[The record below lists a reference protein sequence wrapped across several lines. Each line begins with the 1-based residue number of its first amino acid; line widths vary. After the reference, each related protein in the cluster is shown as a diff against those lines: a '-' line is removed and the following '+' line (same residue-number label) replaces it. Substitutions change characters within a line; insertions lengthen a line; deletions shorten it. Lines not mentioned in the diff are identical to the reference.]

1 MTFTSIPNAR
11 NTHSSVLSFSGLRC
25 TPRLMERS
33 ASTRNLSMLKR
44 LSSTIPG
51 SSTTS
56 RWERAVWVSE
66 GAQLL
71 RFDTAVWM
79 LRVFTFVC
87 VLLYLFDFVYEWKE
101 GPVVIKVGSGATPA
115 LHWMNIWLKRCLS
128 TLSQRLLCFK
138 ASRHNVR
145 GGGGGAKRSM
155 RLPDCRPLFSPSF
168 YLFLSFFFA
177 PLHTPIFPSL
187 LSVSLCSLCA
197 VSLSECYY
205 SAGKHLSCPL
215 GLLPVPLSLTLLPSS
230 LWRKVFCWIS
240 PSLLP
245 PWIFFFLYCASAFVY
260 SAICVYYKSKVF
272 WECEIIKAMF
282 LLREKEAED
291 QGRRKKKKAKKV
303 RDDVKLY
310 LLWRTC
316 PWWSITLHIH
326 GANAVVPALSLLLP
340 PPLPPTH
347 SLHLFPPLSDADFQH
362 FRLLASKLK

>member
-245 PWIFFFLYCASAFVY
+245 PWIFFSCTVQVLLCTVLFV
-260 SAICVYYKSKVF
+260 S
-272 WECEIIKAMF
+272 IIKVRYSESARSSRPCF
-282 LLREKEAED
+282 YWE
-291 QGRRKKKKAKKV
+291 RRKQKTRAVERKKKAKKV

-326 GANAVVPALSLLLP
+326 GANAVVPALSLLLSP
-340 PPLPPTH
+340 PPPPPCLLPTPSTFFH
-347 SLHLFPPLSDADFQH
+347 LSLTLISNT
-362 FRLLASKLK
+362 SVC